1 MLSMIKNIISTGC
14 VTEKKAASPDFL
26 KAPAAPFLRLDEAKC
41 AACSDK
47 KCVAVCPSGALALEP
62 GNKRAVPRAFPLKCI
77 ECRMCEDNC
86 QAGAISFAD
95 FGIGSAE
102 FKILAGRLENEIK
115 SNFSRSLHIRQL
127 DVGSCNGC
135 DHEMISVCN
144 PFFDISR
151 FGIDF
156 VASPRHAD
164 CLLVT
169 GPVTWNLRESLVRTI
184 EATPDPK
191 IVIALGAC
199 ASSGAPY
206 GESYASYGGV
216 DKVMP
221 VDIYI
226 PGCPPHP
233 YAIIDG
239 LLRAVGMTAKK

>member
-1 MLSMIKNIISTGC
+1 MLSMIKNIILNGS
-14 VTEKKAASPDFL
+14 VTESKACSAKFL
-26 KAPAAPFLRLDEAKC
+26 ETAAAPMFSLDEKKC
-41 AACSDK
+41 LSCSDK
-47 KCVAVCPSGALALEP
+47 ICAKVCPSGAIISDNR
-62 GNKRAVPRAFPLKCI
+62 NKIKTFPLKCI

-86 QAGAISFAD
+86 PKGAVAFTD

-102 FKILAGRLENEIK
+102 FKILAGKLESEIK

-135 DHEMISVCN
+135 DHEMVSVCN
-144 PFFDISR
+144 PVFDISR

-169 GPVTWNLRESLVRTI
+169 GPVSWNLKESLIRTI

-191 IVIALGAC
+191 IVVALGTC

-206 GESYASYGGV
+206 GESYASFGGV
-216 DKVMP
+216 DNVMP
-221 VDIYI
+221 VDVFI

-233 YAIIDG
+233 YAIISG
-239 LLRAVGMTAKK
+239 LLRAVRLIAGK